1 MKAKWIV
8 SIGAL
13 LLLAISGVSLA
24 QDEHTSWESLSEEQQ
39 RVLGP
44 YADSWSTF
52 TPERQAR
59 LSAGAQ
65 RWTGMSR
72 RDEKPQGSSFRRGAR
87 CPMNNAM

>member
-1 MKAKWIV
+1 MKAKWMV

-59 LSAGAQ
+59 LSAGAK

-72 RDEKPQGSSFRRGAR
+72 GDRKAAKKRFQA
-87 CPMNNAM
+87 